1 MQMAFIILQRAKLF
15 QSKGI
20 YTSYVRLD
28 LEEILEENLHL
39 RC

>member
-1 MQMAFIILQRAKLF
+1 MQMAFIILQRTKLF

-20 YTSYVRLD
+20 HASNVRLD

-39 RC
+39 WC